1 VNISIAGS
9 GYVGLV
15 TGAGFASNGH
25 KVICIDTDENKV
37 NQINH
42 GISPFYEVDFD
53 SLLSSCVNRKRSLKA
68 SADYQEIAESDITF
82 ICVNTPNNSEQDVDI
97 SQIIDST
104 TEIGLALAKKN
115 SYHIVVIK
123 STVSPGTTES
133 IVIPILEKCSFKKA
147 GTDFGIAVNP
157 EFLQEGRAVHCFFN
171 PDRIII
177 GEYDRRTGDILQEIY
192 QDFLAPTIRTDIRTA
207 EMIKHAS
214 NAFLATKISFI
225 NEIGNICKKLGID
238 IYEVAE
244 AMSLDYRI
252 SPHFLE
258 AGLGF
263 GGSCLPKDA
272 RTLISAAKDLGYE
285 PQLLQAV
292 LEVNRKQ
299 PLRMVELARAKMGN
313 LKGKRLAILG
323 IAFKPNTNDIRG
335 SLAIPII
342 EELLKE
348 RAIPIIYDPQAL
360 ENARKILGE
369 RVLYSNSAKEAV
381 DKSDCVLIVTD
392 WDEFK
397 DREIYRG
404 KMVIDGRRTLL
415 EKQGINYER
424 VC

>member
-9 GYVGLV
+9 GYVGLI
-15 TGAGFASNGH
+15 TAAGFASNGH

-42 GISPFYEVDFD
+42 GVSPFYEVDFD
-53 SLLSSCVNRKRSLKA
+53 SLLSSCVNLKRSLKA
-68 SADYQEIAESDITF
+68 SADYQEISRSDITF
-82 ICVNTPNNSEQDVDI
+82 ICVNTPNNSEKDIDI
-97 SQIIDST
+97 SHIIDST
-104 TEIGLALAKKN
+104 TEIGLVLAKKN
-115 SYHIVVIK
+115 GYHIVVIK
-123 STVSPGTTES
+123 STVSPGTTEA

-177 GEYDRRTGDILQEIY
+177 GEYDCRTGDILEEIY
-192 QDFLAPTIRTDIRTA
+192 QDSLAPIIRTDIRTA

-238 IYEVAE
+238 VYEVAK
-244 AMSLDYRI
+244 AMSLDHRI

-263 GGSCLPKDA
+263 GGSCLPKDTRA
-272 RTLISAAKDLGYE
+272 LIGIAEALGYE

-299 PLRMVELARAKMGN
+299 PLRMVELAKAKMGN
-313 LKGKRLAILG
+313 LRGKRLAILG
-323 IAFKPNTNDIRG
+323 TAFKPHTNDIRG

-342 EELLKE
+342 EELLKDG
-348 RAIPIIYDPQAL
+348 AIPIIYDPKAL
-360 ENARKILGE
+360 ENTRKLLGE
-369 RVLYSNSAKEAV
+369 RVLYSNNAEEAV
-381 DKSDCVLIVTD
+381 AKSDCILIVTD
-392 WDEFK
+392 WDELK
-397 DREIYRG
+397 DGELYRG
-404 KMVIDGRRTLL
+404 KVVIDGRRTLL
-415 EKQGINYER
+415 EKQDMNYER

>member
-1 VNISIAGS
+1 
-9 GYVGLV
+9 
-15 TGAGFASNGH
+15 
-25 KVICIDTDENKV
+25 
-37 NQINH
+37 
-42 GISPFYEVDFD
+42 
-53 SLLSSCVNRKRSLKA
+53 
-68 SADYQEIAESDITF
+68 
-82 ICVNTPNNSEQDVDI
+82 
-97 SQIIDST
+97 
-104 TEIGLALAKKN
+104 LAKKN

-285 PQLLQAV
+285 PQLLHFLEAGLGFGGSCLPKDARTLISAAKDLGYEPQLLQAV

-323 IAFKPNTNDIRG
+323 IAFVSYIG
-335 SLAIPII
+335 
-342 EELLKE
+342 
-348 RAIPIIYDPQAL
+348 
-360 ENARKILGE
+360 
-369 RVLYSNSAKEAV
+369 NS
-381 DKSDCVLIVTD
+381 
-392 WDEFK
+392 F
-397 DREIYRG
+397 
-404 KMVIDGRRTLL
+404 
-415 EKQGINYER
+415 
-424 VC
+424 